1 LTEEK
6 LPGSKPGIAKVL
18 PDPNHQSMKVII
30 IAWACLAAGI
40 VAASAAPAVTNAAPV
55 GRVLIIEPSSM
66 SLPTAKA
73 TLTISPLT
81 RTNGVYTGDYKL
93 KVFPYFFKNEKG
105 RLAINVP
112 DDLLAYLNDGRPVTV
127 GGTATAAKTGRI
139 RRIGATAMPVDFDHG
154 TVTLWFM
161 SNTQKMTFTPAYHF
175 VGKAT
180 MWLAAKTSP
189 PGSVTNRPTA
199 SPQAV
204 AAGK

>member
-1 LTEEK
+1 
-6 LPGSKPGIAKVL
+6 
-18 PDPNHQSMKVII
+18 MKAII
-30 IAWACLAAGI
+30 IALAGLAAGV
-40 VAASAAPAVTNAAPV
+40 VAAAAAPAVTNAAPAS
-55 GRVLIIEPSSM
+55 RVLIIEPSSM
-66 SLPTAKA
+66 PLPTAKA

-112 DDLLAYLNDGRPVTV
+112 DELMATLNDGRPVTV

-139 RRIGATAMPVDFDHG
+139 RRIGATATPLDVDHG

-161 SNTQKMTFTPAYHF
+161 SNTQRMTFTPAYHF
-175 VGKAT
+175 VGKST
-180 MWLAAKTSP
+180 LRLAAQPASAAV
-189 PGSVTNRPTA
+189 VTNLPTA
-199 SPQAV
+199 SSQAL